1 VSYTTLLVLLDQ
13 TSRPLTKSYLPDGE
27 SVPGIMNTPV
37 SQSASPLYVV
47 PRLELIRKSRV
58 TVTYMYNKKSIRKT
72 YYNIYIY
79 I

>member
-1 VSYTTLLVLLDQ
+1 VLLDQ
-13 TSRPLTKSYLPDGE
+13 TSRPLTKSYLLDGE

-37 SQSASPLYVV
+37 SQSASQLYVV

-72 YYNIYIY
+72 YYNIYIC